1 MAEANAVLDVTYK
14 AAADLSDYQ
23 YHFVY
28 LSADNTVNVS
38 GANARAIGVLQNV
51 PDTAGMA
58 ARVRI
63 IGTTKIMAGEAF
75 AVGKMLTSKSD
86 GHAEIA
92 DAAGEWVGALALEA
106 ATAEND
112 IVAAKIVAFTAQA
125 SDA

>member
-28 LSADNTVNVS
+28 LSAANTVNVS

-63 IGTTKIMAGEAF
+63 IGMTKLMAGEAF

-92 DAAGEWVGALALEA
+92 DAADEWVAALALEA
-106 ATAEND
+106 AAND
-112 IVAAKIVAFTAQA
+112 GDIITAKIVAFTAHA